1 VQTSDSV
8 ADLRGLLSATES
20 EVCGQRSENIV
31 FNGVFNMARILL
43 VDDDRDIREMGCMLL
58 STAGHDVFSAAGAM
72 EALTFLRDNPVDIV
86 ITDANMP
93 LHSGFDLTRTIKR
106 DPRYQSITVAM
117 LTGRREKRDIEHAL
131 EIGVNDYIIKPL
143 DPLLFLQKVTDLLE
157 RRPPQERVEVDFAAL
172 KINISA
178 SAKFTIE
185 IASLSE
191 LGVVVRSPQLF
202 REGTRIE
209 LETDLFAR
217 VGIDAPY
224 CRVGT
229 SLEREAST
237 SKETYWETRIAFVGI
252 DERART
258 KIRAWVHSNTVRS
271 AKAA

>member
-1 VQTSDSV
+1 
-8 ADLRGLLSATES
+8 
-20 EVCGQRSENIV
+20 
-31 FNGVFNMARILL
+31 MARILL

-58 STAGHDVFSAAGAM
+58 TTAGHDVFSAAGAM

-106 DPRYQSITVAM
+106 DPRYQNVSVAM

-131 EIGVNDYIIKPL
+131 EIGVNDYIVKPL

-172 KINISA
+172 KINIA
-178 SAKFTIE
+178 ATAGFNIE

-191 LGVVVRSPQLF
+191 LGLVVRSPILF
-202 REGTRIE
+202 NEGTRIE
-209 LETDLFAR
+209 IQTDLFTR

-229 SLEREAST
+229 SLGKEASGG
-237 SKETYWETRIAFVGI
+237 KETYWETRIAFVGI
-252 DERART
+252 DERVRT
-258 KIRAWVHSNTVRS
+258 KIRAWVHANTVRT
-271 AKAA
+271 AKIA